1 MTDTVYIALGSNL
14 GDRQVHLASALDAIR
29 ALPGVL
35 SVVPSP
41 IYETEPVLTP
51 GSPAGQSKFLN
62 LAAVVKTTLPPGEL
76 LKSLHKI
83 EASCGRT
90 RSTEQGGNQPRTLDL
105 DILLYD
111 DKTINQPGITI
122 PHPRMHE
129 RWFVLKPLNDLAPDV
144 IHPVIGRSI
153 SELLADLE
161 DKEASP
167 QRHRDTGK
175 RQGEVTGMN
184 TDGHR

>member
-83 EASCGRT
+83 EASCGRA
-90 RSTEQGGNQPRTLDL
+90 RLSEQWGNQPRTLDL
-105 DILLYD
+105 DILLYG
-111 DKTINQPGITI
+111 DKTIDEPGITI

-129 RWFVLKPLNDLAPDV
+129 RWFVLKPLNDLAPDM

-153 SELLADLE
+153 SKLLADLE

-167 QRHRDTGK
+167 QRHRDTEIQ
-175 RQGEVTGMN
+175 RNQN
-184 TDGHR
+184 SSNRDGHG